1 MSKFTFGKN
10 TKISAAFAILIL
22 LGIVLGCSGTK
33 PEMPAESVSQGLVK
47 DTLTAFADAVDK
59 GDFAA
64 FRDKAS
70 KDFQSTYTADQM
82 KTTFKVF
89 IDKKDQTVPI
99 LKSAAGMNP
108 TFSTPPAIREEK
120 GNYFLVLKGTMDTK
134 PAKTRFDNEY
144 LWRDNSWKIIKAGT
158 YLE

>member
-1 MSKFTFGKN
+1 MSKFRFGKN
-10 TKISAAFAILIL
+10 TQFTAALALLIL
-22 LGIVLGCSGTK
+22 LGIVIGCGGSK
-33 PEMPAESVSQGLVK
+33 PEIPAESVSQGLVK
-47 DTLTAFADAVDK
+47 STLADFADAVDK
-59 GDFAA
+59 GDFTS

-70 KDFQSTYTADQM
+70 KDFQATYTVDQM
-82 KTTFKVF
+82 KTVFKVF

-120 GNYFLVLKGTMDTK
+120 GLYILVLKGTMATT

-144 LWRDNSWKIIKAGT
+144 VWRDNSWLMLKSGT
-158 YLE
+158 FLE